1 MPTSLSGF
9 PQQLLSLTVTSST
22 QQQQTPNAHHEYVL
36 SLFIHSPPLILPCS
50 PKLKKKSPTP
60 PSPMV
65 CHWSLFSPPA
75 LYLIVHAI
83 GLDIVEPAKDDPAEE
98 GGEDSESLFGG
109 TSSSLA
115 LSFPA
120 LYLIVPAIHR

>member
-1 MPTSLSGF
+1 
-9 PQQLLSLTVTSST
+9 
-22 QQQQTPNAHHEYVL
+22 
-36 SLFIHSPPLILPCS
+36 
-50 PKLKKKSPTP
+50 
-60 PSPMV
+60 MV

-75 LYLIVHAI
+75 LYFIVHAI

-109 TSSSLA
+109 TSSSLP